1 MIPPKIVILGA
12 GYGGV
17 MAALTFQRK
26 LRSKEAMVTLVNKN
40 EYHYFTTRL
49 HEPAAGTFPHDK
61 TRVDIK
67 RLINLKKVQFI
78 QENVVEIRTSKQEV
92 VLENS
97 TLTYDYL
104 VVALGAEPE
113 TFGIPGLMEY
123 SFNKWNINGVRQL
136 REYIEYQFATYKND
150 PKRTELLTFVVG
162 GAGFTGIEFVSELAD
177 RVPKLC
183 KEYDVDK
190 GLVRLVTVEAAP
202 VALPGFDPSLSNYA
216 TSALRAKGIEFILGV
231 PIKQCNKHGVILA
244 NGKEIKAG
252 TVVWAAGVRGNSIIE
267 KSGFVSTR
275 GRVKVDGYLR
285 APGHENIFI
294 IGDCA
299 LFMDVRKKRP
309 YPPTAQI
316 AVQMG
321 KLLAEN
327 LMVSIR
333 GNKHKRKP
341 FKPVIY
347 GTVASL
353 GREDAI
359 GQFGKKKVTGYPAV
373 IMKKMVD
380 LRYLFAIGGIRLVL
394 KKGRF

>member
-1 MIPPKIVILGA
+1 MIPPKIIILGA
-12 GYGGV
+12 GYAGLT
-17 MAALTFQRK
+17 AALTFQKK
-26 LRSKEAMVTLVNKN
+26 LRTKEAEVTLVNKN

-67 RLINLKKVQFI
+67 RLINRKKVQLI
-78 QENVVEIRTSKQEV
+78 QDNVVEIRTSDRVV
-92 VLENS
+92 VLENH
-97 TLTYDYL
+97 TLAYDYL
-104 VVALGAEPE
+104 IVGLGAEPE

-123 SFNKWNINGVRQL
+123 TFNRWNINGVRQL

-162 GAGFTGIEFVSELAD
+162 GAGLTGIEFVSELAD

-183 KEYDVDK
+183 KEYDVDTS
-190 GLVRLVTVEAAP
+190 LVRLITVESAP
-202 VALPGFDPSLSNYA
+202 VALPGFDPGLRNYA
-216 TSALRAKGIEFILGV
+216 TSALEAKGVEFILGT
-231 PIKQCNKHGVILA
+231 PIKACNKHGVVLA
-244 NGKEIKAG
+244 SGKEIRAG

-267 KSGFVSTR
+267 KSGFTTTR
-275 GRVKVDGYLR
+275 GRVPVDGYLR
-285 APGHENIFI
+285 APGHENVFI

-299 LFMDVRKKRP
+299 LFTDQRTKRP

-327 LMVSIR
+327 IVVTIR
-333 GNKHKRKP
+333 GTKHKRKP

-359 GQFGKKKVTGYPAV
+359 GQFGKKRVTGYPAV
-373 IMKKMVD
+373 IIKKAVD